1 MEIGESLTIGRMGQ
15 QPLHVTDASVDPQH
29 ATLRRVNETD
39 YQIED
44 LGSGKGIFVFGIR
57 VKRKTIKADTPIF
70 LGTYKT
76 SVSRLLS
83 DLSQVDLEAVWQ
95 QYSHERQ
102 RWDRYPA
109 IVNSAR
115 MLTPVITMLLTQ
127 VVGQNWAV
135 SAIVLVAVLMVTMIV
150 GEKVLAKKNVA
161 MADLNA
167 RLQTDYICPHCQRF
181 LGSVPYTIL
190 KQKGYCP
197 NCGVPLK

>member
-15 QPLHVTDASVDPQH
+15 QPLHITDASVDPQH
-29 ATLRRVNETD
+29 ATLRRVNHSD

-57 VKRKTIKADTPIF
+57 IKRKTIKGDTPIF
-70 LGTYKT
+70 LGSYKT
-76 SVSRLLS
+76 SVNLLLT
-83 DLSQVDLEAVWQ
+83 DLSQVDLDAVWRN
-95 QYSHERQ
+95 YSHERQ

-127 VVGQNWAV
+127 VVGQNWAI

-167 RLQTDYICPHCQRF
+167 RLQTDYVCPHCQRF
-181 LGSVPYTIL
+181 LGFVPYAIL

>member
-70 LGTYKT
+70 LGAYKT

-161 MADLNA
+161 MAELNA
-167 RLQTDYICPHCQRF
+167 RLQADYICPHWQRF
-181 LGSVPYTIL
+181 LGFVPYTIL

>member
-1 MEIGESLTIGRMGQ
+1 MEIGETLTIGRMGQ

-161 MADLNA
+161 MAELNS
-167 RLQTDYICPHCQRF
+167 RLQADYICPHCQRF

>member
-1 MEIGESLTIGRMGQ
+1 MEIGETLTIGRMGQ

>member
-15 QPLHVTDASVDPQH
+15 QPLHITDASVDPQH
-29 ATLRRVNETD
+29 ATLRRVNHSD

-57 VKRKTIKADTPIF
+57 IKRKTIKGDTPIF
-70 LGTYKT
+70 LGSYKT
-76 SVSRLLS
+76 SVTLLLT
-83 DLSQVDLEAVWQ
+83 DLSQVDLDAVWRN
-95 QYSHERQ
+95 YSHERQ

-161 MADLNA
+161 MAELNA
-167 RLQTDYICPHCQRF
+167 RLQADYICPHCQRF

>member
-1 MEIGESLTIGRMGQ
+1 MEIGETLTIGRMGQ

-161 MADLNA
+161 MAELNA
-167 RLQTDYICPHCQRF
+167 RLQADYICPYCQRF

>member
-1 MEIGESLTIGRMGQ
+1 MEIGETLTIGRMGQ

-161 MADLNA
+161 MAELNS
-167 RLQTDYICPHCQRF
+167 RLQADYICPHCQRF
-181 LGSVPYTIL
+181 LGSVPYTSL

>member
-1 MEIGESLTIGRMGQ
+1 MEIGETLTIGRMGQ

-57 VKRKTIKADTPIF
+57 VKRKTLKADPPIF

-161 MADLNA
+161 MAELNS
-167 RLQTDYICPHCQRF
+167 RLQADYICPHCQRF
-181 LGSVPYTIL
+181 LGFVPYTIL